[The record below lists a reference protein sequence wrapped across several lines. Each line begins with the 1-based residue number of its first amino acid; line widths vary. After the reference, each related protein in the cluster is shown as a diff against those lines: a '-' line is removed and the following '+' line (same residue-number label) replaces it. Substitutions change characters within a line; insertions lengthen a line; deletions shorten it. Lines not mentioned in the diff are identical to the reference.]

1 MTLSM
6 ERCALRPLTIISAL
20 ALLVVSASACLDDSI
35 TAVRELSMVLTSGR
49 TIVSAGD
56 SVNLEFSAEGT
67 GLVLVYVDYG
77 DGGADTASFSGG
89 FEEPEEGGVRTDTL
103 FYPGPIEVGGKLSH
117 AFDSVGT
124 FLVIGYAVGAA
135 GVASDTVALTVN

>member
-1 MTLSM
+1 MTPSVQ
-6 ERCALRPLTIISAL
+6 RRALRPLTIISAL
-20 ALLVVSASACLDDSI
+20 ALLVVAASACLDDSI
-35 TAVRELSMVLTSGR
+35 TGVRELSMVLTLGR

-56 SVNLEFSAEGT
+56 SVNLEYSAEGT
-67 GLVLVYVDYG
+67 GLVSVYVEYG

-89 FEEPEEGGVRTDTL
+89 FEEPGEDAWNADTL
-103 FYPGPIEVGGKLSH
+103 FYPGPIGVGGRLTH

-124 FLVIGYAVGAA
+124 FLVIGYAVGAG

>member
-1 MTLSM
+1 MTST
-6 ERCALRPLTIISAL
+6 RRGFVPIFAIISAL

-35 TAVRELSMVLTSGR
+35 TGLRELSMVLTSDR
-49 TIVSAGD
+49 TIVSVGD
-56 SVNLEFSAEGT
+56 SVNFEYSAEGT
-67 GLVLVYVDYG
+67 GLVSVRVEYG
-77 DGGADTASFSGG
+77 DGGEDFVLVSSSGG
-89 FEEPEEGGVRTDTL
+89 FEEPEEGFRADTL
-103 FYPGPIEVGGKLSH
+103 FYPGPIGVRGPLTH